1 MLNRQCRKTLR
12 RLSAH
17 AVAVLLLGAFASSQ
31 EVAAEVGSI
40 APLRLHWELIS
51 ADASITV
58 APGGSLA
65 AMKLTNSGDGPLSG
79 QHWAIYFTCLE
90 GVETGPLTG
99 GLAIDRV
106 VGALFRLRPTAD
118 FIALEPGQTLR
129 VTLVHPGAIINLSQ
143 APENPY
149 LVPDEARDAGLPIL
163 DYTIGAFPA
172 APGARTAEYAYTR
185 NAGIV
190 TVPVDSLP
198 PVFPT
203 PREFERRPGSVHWA
217 ALPRISGPAALR
229 EAIAAATA
237 LLKPYFPSGL
247 IAAAAPEF
255 RMRLAPI
262 SGLQGPEAYALIVD
276 PDKGVE
282 LQAATAAGATRAL
295 ASFRQLLPVR
305 ANPERGVDLPALQIR
320 DAPRFAYRGLMLD
333 VARNFQ
339 PRSEVLRVLDLMA
352 RYKLNT
358 LHFHL
363 TDDEG
368 WRLEIA
374 GLPELTTIG
383 GRRGHPDPKDERL
396 PPAYGSGPDAG
407 NAWGSGYYRRSEYL
421 EILRYAA
428 ARHIEVIPEIEMP
441 GHARAA
447 IVAMAGRARRLAQAG
462 RPDAGKYLLRD
473 PADRSAYQSPQLY
486 GDNAIDPGLESVYVF
501 ITRIVDELIAM
512 HRAAG
517 VPLRTIHVGG
527 DELPAGAWERS
538 PATQALM
545 QRRHLNSRADVWDY
559 FYTRVDALLHERGV
573 ATAGWEE
580 LGARE
585 AMIDGRPQLAPNPT
599 FSKRGYT
606 LYVWRNID
614 GAEDMAYRLANAGY
628 DTVLTP
634 ASRLYFDLAP
644 YPSRDEPGQ
653 NWAGY
658 VGLNTVFDYVPYDD
672 ARLAPDDPTP
682 LANRERLTE
691 SGRRHIRG
699 LEGTLFSETVHEP
712 GRLDY
717 MLMPRLLA
725 LAERAWAPDPS
736 WAQQTNLQQA
746 ASQHATA
753 WSTFLSQL
761 GLQVLPQI
769 DAELPAL
776 SYRIPPP
783 GLRRVDGK
791 VLANEEIP
799 GFLLRYTVDGSE
811 PNPASPLFT
820 GPIASSG
827 EVRVAAFNAA
837 GRAGRSAM
845 VAAEGNS
852 Q

>member
-1 MLNRQCRKTLR
+1 M
-12 RLSAH
+12 
-17 AVAVLLLGAFASSQ
+17 AVLLLGAFASSHA
-31 EVAAEVGSI
+31 VAAETGNT
-40 APLRLHWELIS
+40 APLLLHWELIGG
-51 ADASITV
+51 DASIAA

-65 AMKLTNSGDGPLSG
+65 AMSLTNSGGSSLSG
-79 QHWAIYFTCLE
+79 QHWAVYFTCLE
-90 GVETGPLTG
+90 GVEAGPLAG
-99 GLAIDRV
+99 GVAIDRV
-106 VGALFRLRPTAD
+106 VGALYRLRPAAD

-143 APENPY
+143 APESPY
-149 LVPDEARDAGLPIL
+149 LVPDEASGVALPIR
-163 DYTIGAFPA
+163 DYTIGAFPP
-172 APGARTAEYAYTR
+172 APGARTAEDTYSR
-185 NAGIV
+185 NAGTV
-190 TVPVDSLP
+190 TVPLDSLP

-229 EAIAAATA
+229 AAIAAATA
-237 LLKPYFPSGL
+237 LLEPYFPAAPA
-247 IAAAAPEF
+247 AAAAPEF

-262 SGLQGPEAYALIVD
+262 AGLQGPEAYALSVD

-282 LQAATAAGATRAL
+282 LQAATAAGAAHAL

-305 ANPERGVDLPALQIR
+305 ANRERGVDLPALQIR

-339 PRSEVLRVLDLMA
+339 PKSEVLRVLDLMA
-352 RYKLNT
+352 RFKLNT

-383 GRRGHPDPKDERL
+383 GRRGHPAPQDERL

-407 NAWGSGYYRRSEYL
+407 NAYGSGYYPRSDYL

-447 IVAMAGRARRLAQAG
+447 IVAMASHTRRLTQAG
-462 RPDAGKYLLRD
+462 RRNANEYLLRD
-473 PADRSAYQSPQLY
+473 PADRSVYQSPQLY
-486 GDNAIDPGLESVYVF
+486 GDNAMDPGLESVYLF
-501 ITRIVDELIAM
+501 ITRVVDELIAM

-538 PATQALM
+538 PATELLM
-545 QRRHLNSRADVWDY
+545 QRRHFSSRADVWDY
-559 FYTRVDALLHERGV
+559 FYTRVDALLHARGL

-585 AMIDGRPQLAPNPT
+585 AMIDGRAQLVPNPA
-599 FSKRGYT
+599 FSKRAFT
-606 LYVWRNID
+606 LYVWRNIA

-672 ARLAPDDPTP
+672 ARVAPGDPTP

-691 SGRRHIRG
+691 LGRRHIRG
-699 LEGTLFSETVHEP
+699 LEGTLFSETVHEV

-736 WAQQTNLQQA
+736 WAQQTNRQQA

-761 GLQVLPQI
+761 GLQVLPRI

-783 GLRRVDGK
+783 GLRRLDGK

-811 PNPASPLFT
+811 PSPASPLLT
-820 GPIASSG
+820 GPISSSG
-827 EVRVAAFNAA
+827 EVRVAAFNTA
-837 GRAGRSAM
+837 GRAGRSTM
-845 VAAEGNS
+845 VAADGKS